1 MNELEIIK
9 SLWPKMGIDGKM
21 IKKNRETS
29 LIVPEI
35 TYFGQDGSLNN
46 DSWAFKVTYAFRDAL
61 DIKYEERKTKKES
74 YMIWTQGPLLR
85 FKEGDILHSRD
96 GRRAV
101 QVLSAKKME
110 WDSDKEEIY
119 QGLVVYFEYELSAN
133 SFTKVKDRACTQMQ
147 FLQLLID
154 GQYDGSSI
162 VKS

>member
-9 SLWPKMGIDGKM
+9 SLWPKMGIDGKI

-46 DSWAFKVTYAFRDAL
+46 DSWAFKVGYAFRDAL
-61 DIKYEERKTKKES
+61 DIKYEERKINKEP
-74 YMIWTQGPLLR
+74 YMVWTQGPHLN
-85 FKEGDILHSRD
+85 FKEGDMLHAKD
-96 GRRAV
+96 GNRAV
-101 QVLSAKKME
+101 QVLSAKQMK
-110 WDSDKEEIY
+110 WDSAKEEIY
-119 QGLVVYFEYELSAN
+119 QGLVVYLEYVMSGDSLS
-133 SFTKVKDRACTQMQ
+133 KLKEHECTQMQ

-154 GQYDGSSI
+154 GQYDGSSV